1 MHNPAKLSPR
11 ELEVELLASYGASNK
26 EMAKVLGVEESTVKS
41 FVAKVREKYRK
52 IGVDRSKPYMMTPQQ
67 YDAHLRAMLQKHR
80 AQHNARNNFGETQ
93 HA

>member
-1 MHNPAKLSPR
+1 MQNPAKLSPR
-11 ELEVELLASYGASNK
+11 ELEVELLASYGASIK
-26 EMAKVLGVEESTVKS
+26 EMAKVIGVEANTIKTYVSNIR
-41 FVAKVREKYRK
+41 AKYLK